1 MSQDQTRLET
11 LPIGKA
17 ARLLGV
23 HPNTLRNWTDRGLVP
38 HLRLPSGYRRFTVS
52 QIDEIRRKMGI
63 SEANAGDETGNA
75 G

>member
-1 MSQDQTRLET
+1 MDQDQTQLET
-11 LPIGKA
+11 VPIGRA

-38 HLRLPSGYRRFTVS
+38 HLRLPSGYRRFTLS

-63 SEANAGDETGNA
+63 PDAEEGDGTQRPG
-75 G
+75 

>member
-11 LPIGKA
+11 MPIGKA

-38 HLRLPSGYRRFTVS
+38 HLRLPSGYRRFTDS

-63 SEANAGDETGNA
+63 PEADEGVGTEGTG
-75 G
+75 